1 MTVFEVINNLLK
13 IISDAVAGL
22 INSIL
27 GAGPVADAVI
37 MLLAALTI
45 CTTCALAFMGLTY
58 AERKVVA
65 RIQDRIGPN
74 QAGPYGV
81 LQPIADGIKMFTKE
95 DTTPAEA
102 DRWVY
107 NFAPLVI
114 AVFALL
120 SYAVIPFAP
129 GVVGTNLNIGVFYVI
144 AVGSGSTIAILMA
157 GWGSNN
163 KYSLLGAFRTVA
175 QLVGYEVPML
185 LNVLPV
191 VMMAGSM
198 SLVDIVERQ
207 TLNNGA
213 NGVPYILL
221 LPLSALIFLISGIAE
236 TGRSPFDLLEAESE
250 IVAGFHVEYSG
261 MKFALFF
268 LGEYVNALGVSFMFA
283 VLFLGG
289 YAGPVLAPYIWLFL
303 KVALVFTI
311 LMWLRGTLPR
321 VRVDQLMS
329 LNWKFLVPMSII
341 NIILVMVLG
350 KVFVTDAGL
359 VAANGGIL
367 VAPIVQAAI
376 MFLASTALLLIAL
389 LLVAR
394 RARVLRL
401 IEAEDLEKRRTENR
415 MATAH

>member
-22 INSIL
+22 IHSIL

-268 LGEYVNALGVSFMFA
+268 LGEYVNALSVSFMFA

-341 NIILVMVLG
+341 NIILIMVLG
-350 KVFVTDAGL
+350 KVFVTDPGL

-367 VAPIVQAAI
+367 VAPIVQAVI
-376 MFLASTALLLIAL
+376 MFLASSALLLVAL